1 MVYHLHIT
9 NKNYSSWSLRPWL
22 LMRVLGIPFDEVL
35 HALEETGSF
44 RQPQW
49 SAFSP
54 VARVPC
60 LHVTAHDCEKE
71 PLVLW
76 DSLAIVEHLAEAHS
90 SSISPDDEKN
100 IYPPARAA
108 RAWARSATA
117 EMHAGF
123 AALRD
128 ELGMNVGLRIALP
141 GADSASE
148 ALRADLRRVGELWT
162 DGLARFGGP
171 FLAGSAFSA
180 ADAFYAPVVLR
191 LQTYLGSAELLGGD
205 RERVDG
211 YVRLVMQLEEVRAW
225 VDDAIKETAR
235 DPPHDEDSIAR
246 PGRRLVSDL
255 RAVV

>member
-1 MVYHLHIT
+1 MAYRLHIT

-22 LMRVLGIPFDEVL
+22 LMRVLEIPFDEVL

-60 LHVTAHDCEKE
+60 LHVSHDTSKE

-76 DSLAIVEHLAEAHS
+76 DSLAIVEYLAEAHS
-90 SSISPDDEKN
+90 TESNKKN
-100 IYPPARAA
+100 IYPPAPAA

-128 ELGMNVGLRIALP
+128 ELGMNVGLRIALSGP
-141 GADSASE
+141 DSASD

-171 FLAGSAFSA
+171 FLAGPQFSA
-180 ADAFYAPVVLR
+180 VDAFYAPVVLR

-205 RERVDG
+205 RERIDG
-211 YVRLVMQLEEVRAW
+211 YVRVVMQLEEVRVW

-235 DPPHDEDSIAR
+235 DLPHDEDSIAR